1 VNPTSSTT
9 TDFYFETSSLDEGTY
24 TALVIARVDD
34 IQYGPIATSFDVGA
48 QVWAGQLFLP
58 VILRNHGQPIA
69 PEPVLQLYSYELNDD
84 IYGDSYGNGDGI
96 PNPGEFVEINI
107 TLQNVG
113 SGAAYTVTLEAISS
127 DPYLNPIS
135 AYYYDMDLYFGDIAA
150 GSQDSSSDLDLLINS
165 NTPSGYSIPLSLF
178 VTDGYGHSWTFPLAL
193 NITGSDTT
201 PPVADFAETDI
212 KYTPLGSTVYI
223 GTFVREGSDL
233 QQVTAV
239 IQAPSGNPVS
249 YVPMYDDGLHN
260 DYSAGDRYYG
270 GVWSPNIQAD
280 FYVGIYALD
289 AFGNAST
296 SGELTYFTSLPF
308 TKTSNILLVMDRQ
321 YSYDFL
327 GYYTD
332 ALAANGYSYDLWD
345 SLFRGA
351 IDSATLNQYL
361 GGVVIYAMPYY
372 GYLNDNAT
380 QSALMTY
387 LDSGGRLF
395 ISGQDVGFYLGN
407 SSTFYSAY
415 LHALYVQDD
424 INLFSLNGVLGDPI
438 GNGLSLSISGGDGAN
453 NQSWPEEIDPL
464 YPAVPVFVY
473 NPSGLLGEAET
484 DLHLD
489 DERQLDLRASSQSIQ
504 SAISSGTGALRVDT
518 GTYKVVYF
526 SFGFEAINNLA
537 GSSRAQVL
545 KAVLDWLIL
554 P

>member
-1 VNPTSSTT
+1 
-9 TDFYFETSSLDEGTY
+9 
-24 TALVIARVDD
+24 
-34 IQYGPIATSFDVGA
+34 
-48 QVWAGQLFLP
+48 
-58 VILRNHGQPIA
+58 
-69 PEPVLQLYSYELNDD
+69 
-84 IYGDSYGNGDGI
+84 
-96 PNPGEFVEINI
+96 
-107 TLQNVG
+107 
-113 SGAAYTVTLEAISS
+113 
-127 DPYLNPIS
+127 
-135 AYYYDMDLYFGDIAA
+135 
-150 GSQDSSSDLDLLINS
+150 
-165 NTPSGYSIPLSLF
+165 
-178 VTDGYGHSWTFPLAL
+178 
-193 NITGSDTT
+193 
-201 PPVADFAETDI
+201 
-212 KYTPLGSTVYI
+212 
-223 GTFVREGSDL
+223 
-233 QQVTAV
+233 
-239 IQAPSGNPVS
+239 
-249 YVPMYDDGLHN
+249 
-260 DYSAGDRYYG
+260 
-270 GVWSPNIQAD
+270 
-280 FYVGIYALD
+280 
-289 AFGNAST
+289 
-296 SGELTYFTSLPF
+296 
-308 TKTSNILLVMDRQ
+308 
-321 YSYDFL
+321 
-327 GYYTD
+327 
-332 ALAANGYSYDLWD
+332 
-345 SLFRGA
+345 
-351 IDSATLNQYL
+351 
-361 GGVVIYAMPYY
+361 MPYY